1 MRTYSRFICVICTT
15 PDYEFVCTF
24 FFYFYKL
31 QTNLVNGSLY
41 EFYKILLSVLRL
53 YFC

>member
-1 MRTYSRFICVICTT
+1 MRTYSQFICVICTT

-31 QTNLVNGSLY
+31 QTCDEIVLGREMQRRLNLKTLD
-41 EFYKILLSVLRL
+41 
-53 YFC
+53 